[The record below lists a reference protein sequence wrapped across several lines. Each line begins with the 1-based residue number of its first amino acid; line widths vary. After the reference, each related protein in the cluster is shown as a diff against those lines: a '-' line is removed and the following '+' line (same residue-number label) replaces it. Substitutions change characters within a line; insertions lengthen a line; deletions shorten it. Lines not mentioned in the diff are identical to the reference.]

1 MRATV
6 IFLFLFVIFNSN
18 AQINREINGTI
29 YSSDSTSRLK
39 GVTVRLEKA
48 NLSTLT
54 NSNGEFKFSNVN
66 TGEYN
71 VIIIHPGYKKVRFS
85 VVLEHN
91 KNLTTTFYLSEEVL
105 DLPEAVIKHISLTG
119 GEQGIK
125 ELPGSAYYLSPKELE
140 KFNFSDI
147 NRVLRSVPGVNI
159 QEEDG
164 FGLRPNIGLRGTG
177 VERSSKITL
186 MEDGVLIAPAP
197 YSSPA

>member
-1 MRATV
+1 MRASV
-6 IFLFLFVIFNSN
+6 IFLFLFVIYNSN
-18 AQINREINGTI
+18 AQKNREINGTI

-39 GVTVRLEKA
+39 GVTVRLEEA

-66 TGEYN
+66 AGEYN
-71 VIIIHPGYKKVRFS
+71 IIIIHPGYRKVSVS

-91 KNLTTTFYLSEEVL
+91 KNLITKLYLSEEVL

-140 KFNFSDI
+140 KFFAGKCPI
-147 NRVLRSVPGVNI
+147 
-159 QEEDG
+159 
-164 FGLRPNIGLRGTG
+164 
-177 VERSSKITL
+177 SKQST
-186 MEDGVLIAPAP
+186 A
-197 YSSPA
+197 YSLQ